1 MNLGEIKEILTQND
15 EFLLKSK
22 TWLVHSYEICNQIGK
37 KTDYSLDEMDAF
49 EALNSRF
56 ARASDLLIHQMFRT
70 IQMIEL
76 EPGGTILDRINRAE
90 KLGYINSA
98 EDMKRIRE
106 IRNTIVHE
114 YNQKD
119 VIRLFH
125 DILDETP
132 ILIESIEMT
141 HSYIEKYLTIS

>member
-1 MNLGEIKEILTQND
+1 
-15 EFLLKSK
+15 
-22 TWLVHSYEICNQIGK
+22 
-37 KTDYSLDEMDAF
+37 
-49 EALNSRF
+49 
-56 ARASDLLIHQMFRT
+56 
-70 IQMIEL
+70 MIEL

-98 EDMKRIRE
+98 KDMKRIRE